1 MGWDMKKIDDF
12 FEKIDKRVDANCS
25 GFFIFLRHYFVVFS
39 STILSLMM
47 LISLFKFYYN
57 KPYFTAAV
65 ITNDVRNLD
74 SVLACIDGKCSI
86 MRVANNKIQL
96 DFLSIKKIDDSVGR
110 GMALAYPEKWQ
121 GPYLKASPLL
131 QERHY
136 ELVKAKDGY
145 FIVPGSGVSLP
156 NGLTVGKD
164 FAFDEKTEIA
174 PMLRPGGKLSY
185 KGILLAKKVSFKIG
199 DSNYHQFRLKD
210 STINELNNLVKE
222 FNEAMAFTRNFDL
235 YLLGKVAV

>member
-12 FEKIDKRVDANCS
+12 FEKIDKEVDAHCS
-25 GFFIFLRHYFVVFS
+25 GFFIFFRHYFVVFS
-39 STILSLMM
+39 STILSLML

-74 SVLACIDGKCSI
+74 SVLACIDGKCTI
-86 MRVANNKIQL
+86 LQVTNNKVAL
-96 DFLSIKKIDDSVGR
+96 DFLTIQKLDGELAA
-110 GMALAYPEKWQ
+110 GMSFASPEKWQ
-121 GPYLKASPLL
+121 GPYLKKNPLL

-145 FIVPGSGVSLP
+145 FIVPGYGVSLP
-156 NGLTVGKD
+156 NGLTIGKD
-164 FAFDEKTEIA
+164 LAFDEKTEIS
-174 PMLRPGGKLSY
+174 PMLRPGGKLAY

-199 DSNYHQFRLKD
+199 NWDPSFRLKN

-222 FNEAMAFTRNFDL
+222 FNDAMAFTKNFDR
-235 YLLGKVAV
+235 YYLGKVVV